1 MGFVALG
8 NAAWDDPWCTPTLVE
23 GVKGISRTGSRSS
36 SIGDMACRLQ
46 VSLKGADCGGRN
58 IWRRQRTRYSRPKLT
73 GTEI

>member
-46 VSLKGADCGGRN
+46 VSLKGADCGG
-58 IWRRQRTRYSRPKLT
+58 
-73 GTEI
+73 GTFGEDKEPVIVGLS